1 MIHRAPPRR
10 RLSKLIPPLVGTGI
24 LVYFVYHLIQGN
36 HGWRAW
42 RILEQDI
49 EKSEKELNIL
59 KEKEEELKNKVTL
72 LRSDSLDEDM
82 LDERVRA
89 MLGNAKESEIVVI
102 DEDDHL

>member
-1 MIHRAPPRR
+1 MIHRRPKRR
-10 RLSKLIPPLVGTGI
+10 FSQWILPLVGLGVLI
-24 LVYFVYHLIQGN
+24 YFVYHLIQGN

-42 RILEQDI
+42 RILEQDL
-49 EKSEKELNIL
+49 EKSQKELEGL

-89 MLGNAKESEIVVI
+89 MLGNAKESEIIVI
-102 DEDDHL
+102 DEDENL